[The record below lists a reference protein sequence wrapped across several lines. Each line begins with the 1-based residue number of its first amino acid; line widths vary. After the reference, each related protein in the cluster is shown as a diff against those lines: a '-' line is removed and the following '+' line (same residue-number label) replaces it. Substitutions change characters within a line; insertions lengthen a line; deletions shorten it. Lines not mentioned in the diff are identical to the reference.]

1 MTMHPNNKKRNKKQE
16 DTDRQLRIWEGK
28 ATDKDR
34 AYIERKKNQ
43 YKTVPVSKTLQVL
56 RDAFFRNSGKSS
68 KK

>member
-16 DTDRQLRIWEGK
+16 DTDRQLRIWSGNKTEEGQ
-28 ATDKDR
+28 
-34 AYIERKKNQ
+34 AYIDRKKNR

-56 RDAFFRNSGKSS
+56 RDAFYSNSGKS